1 MEELQEPYNFITKTV
16 KQRFGL
22 FFFFFFGNLFAI
34 ASLYSSTKEAKK
46 VVTSLQVFYSE
57 EVYFSSIVYKEQA
70 SVRAV

>member
-22 FFFFFFGNLFAI
+22 FFFFFGNLFAI
-34 ASLYSSTKEAKK
+34 ASLYSSTREAKK
-46 VVTSLQVFYSE
+46 VVTSLQVFYLE